1 MNLSEVYLSTM
12 DAYEDFVITQNLLK
26 VLDEAMERAPRE
38 LHRERSFYV
47 LPQYYAIY
55 AKVWYAEVSW
65 DRQEDALTALRK
77 AAERYESAYSLA
89 RGPGVKDILNRQG
102 LPTPSEVSNSVNDR
116 PARYP
121 WWNRIGYQWSQLT
134 ARLDLP
140 GQSELPRRDTKLFPV
155 NLPDPSAALTYW
167 KVIARETAPEEVASD
182 ASHPDGV
189 G

>member
-12 DAYEDFVITQNLLK
+12 DAYEDFVITKNLLK

-38 LHRERSFYV
+38 IVRERSFYV

-55 AKVWYAEVSW
+55 GKVWYAEVSW
-65 DRQEDALTALRK
+65 ERQDDALNALRK
-77 AAERYESAYSLA
+77 SAERYEAAYTLA
-89 RGPGVKDILNRQG
+89 KGPGVKDILKRQG
-102 LPTPSEVSNSVNDR
+102 LPTPSEVAGLVNDR

-140 GQSELPRRDTKLFPV
+140 SGSELPRHTRLFPL
-155 NLPDPSAALTYW
+155 NDPDPSAAVTFW
-167 KVIARETAPEEVASD
+167 RVVARETAPEEVMSD